1 MKYNYRRLYEDDAPQ
16 AQQPQPAQQ
25 PAQNQ
30 AQQQQAP
37 QITEQDINTLRANI
51 AKQVSDALNK
61 ALETEMNGSSN
72 IAKLVKSNA
81 EVSQYVKAILDKN
94 DDFTAKMEMMK
105 KFFETLAKP
114 GQQPAQNQAQPQQQ
128 PQQQVQQPAQQ
139 NESFIS
145 KYQRKLF
152 ENYHTKNMMR

>member
-1 MKYNYRRLYEDDAPQ
+1 MKYNYRRLNEDDAQQ
-16 AQQPQPAQQ
+16 AQQPVQNQAQPQQ
-25 PAQNQ
+25 Q
-30 AQQQQAP
+30 AQQQQTP

-51 AKQVSDALNK
+51 AKQVNDTLNK
-61 ALETEMNGSSN
+61 ALQAEMNGSSN
-72 IAKLVKSNA
+72 IANLAKSNA
-81 EVSQYVKAILDKN
+81 DVNNYVKAILAKN

-105 KFFETLAKP
+105 KFFETLAAP
-114 GQQPAQNQAQPQQQ
+114 AQQGQQPAQGQAQPQQQ
-128 PQQQVQQPAQQ
+128 AQQPAQQ